1 MARLA
6 MRVKQARI
14 VKKVTELHEKAKDK
28 KELKELVS
36 NLPKKFKPTKIR
48 NRCARCGR
56 ARAYIRKY
64 GICRLCF
71 RDSAHLGDIPGVRK
85 ASW

>member
-14 VKKVTELHEKAKDK
+14 VRKVTEAHVKAKDK
-28 KELKELVS
+28 KELGELIQK
-36 NLPKKFKPTKIR
+36 LPVLLRPTKIR
-48 NRCARCGR
+48 NRCRRCGR
-56 ARAYIRKY
+56 ARAYLRHY
-64 GICRLCF
+64 GVCRLCF
-71 RDSAHLGDIPGVRK
+71 RDLALQGEIPGVVK